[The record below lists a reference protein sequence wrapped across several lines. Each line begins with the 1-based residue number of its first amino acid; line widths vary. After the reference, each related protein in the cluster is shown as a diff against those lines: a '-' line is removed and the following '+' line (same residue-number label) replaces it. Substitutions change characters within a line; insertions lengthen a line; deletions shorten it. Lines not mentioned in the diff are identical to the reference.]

1 MRSEIRQ
8 IQRKLGITMIYV
20 THDQTEAMTMA
31 DRMMILNGGQV
42 QQVGSPLDIYNEPS
56 NTFVLPLSEHHL

>member
-8 IQRKLGITMIYV
+8 IQRKLGITIIYV

-31 DRMMILNGGQV
+31 DRMMILHNGDV
-42 QQVGSPLDIYNEPS
+42 QQIG
-56 NTFVLPLSEHHL
+56 HLLTNGNGAIIS